1 VEVGDWAAACDPP
14 LPDGL
19 PGALGAGCGP
29 LEPGADPETVVV
41 VVLVTG
47 VVGDDVVDGV
57 VVAVTTVVGSVAVVD
72 VGGVWVVVSCV
83 TAVAVVDG
91 VDAVVPLPVAVVV
104 DGVDAVVVDGVDA
117 AVPLPVAVVVDG
129 VDAAVP
135 LPVAVV
141 VDGVDAVAPLPVEV
155 LGAAGAGAVSVLVD
169 VGSAA
174 AMVANEHGPTL
185 IASPAATA
193 TKARRGLAAER
204 RVGGL
209 MASTAVIGRS
219 AGDGNETAMRFAAA
233 SL

>member
-1 VEVGDWAAACDPP
+1 MEVGDWAAACDPP

-129 VDAAVP
+129 VDA
-135 LPVAVV
+135 
-141 VDGVDAVAPLPVEV
+141 VAPLPVEV